1 MIGKELTI
9 DIKNKKDYPKVI
21 YKEETEGHLMLQLE
35 FKDGSTYNAIVEK
48 ITTNGKYFVKIV
60 EKI

>member
-9 DIKNKKDYPKVI
+9 DIKNKKDYPKVV
-21 YKEETEGHLMLQLE
+21 YKEETESHLMLQLE
-35 FKDGSTYNAIVEK
+35 FKDGATYNAIVEK